1 MADKVSTKKDR
12 LILDWG
18 ENEVHSTHWFCERG
32 IDSSL
37 LRRYSNN
44 GIFYKLGGGAYAKTS
59 DKLDW
64 QAAIY
69 TAQKEFHLPIHVG
82 GRTVFELLGTGHYLN
97 IGARPVIYIM
107 TRKRIRTPVWIV
119 KNDWGVEFMVK
130 NLNIFEGDI
139 GLNEFKK
146 TKFAMKISS
155 RERAIME
162 MIDILDL
169 RWSFETLEQY
179 FESLT
184 NIKADV
190 TQCLLE
196 NCKSVKVKRM
206 FLYMANRLN
215 LPVVKKINEKRI
227 DMGSGKRTIAINGQL
242 DKKFDI
248 TVPRHFDRNS

>member
-1 MADKVSTKKDR
+1 
-12 LILDWG
+12 
-18 ENEVHSTHWFCERG
+18 
-32 IDSSL
+32 
-37 LRRYSNN
+37 
-44 GIFYKLGGGAYAKTS
+44 
-59 DKLDW
+59 
-64 QAAIY
+64 
-69 TAQKEFHLPIHVG
+69 
-82 GRTVFELLGTGHYLN
+82 
-97 IGARPVIYIM
+97 M
-107 TRKRIRTPVWIV
+107 TRKRIRTPVWLV

-184 NIKADV
+184 NIRADV

-215 LPVVKKINEKRI
+215 LPVVKKLMRKELIWEAAKERLP
-227 DMGSGKRTIAINGQL
+227 S
-242 DKKFDI
+242 
-248 TVPRHFDRNS
+248 TVS